1 MGLDYDPHGLAPWV
15 KKVYS
20 ADMAVPLVHHLF
32 HSWSGWPSAGSFSSE
47 PSTAFF
53 EALAAAWAADGL
65 ELRSRAWTS
74 AQIQMTFQTAP
85 EVAPTFLA
93 GRVKGRLQHALRQG
107 GFPCE
112 FSRKIAVRSLGDN
125 RSPAV
130 ESYLR
135 NQTWRAELV
144 DERYRATL
152 QAAGFEDAA
161 VDLSAPTETAKGR
174 YWYNLHLVAVTADR
188 FRIGKEDFLDK
199 VRAGVFA
206 WAQETGSRLKAFS
219 PMPDHVHVAARANP
233 ERSPL
238 ELAEALW
245 RSLNRAAG
253 CGLMGENL
261 YAGTFSEYGLGAVHR
276 T

>member
-1 MGLDYDPHGLAPWV
+1 MPF
-15 KKVYS
+15 
-20 ADMAVPLVHHLF
+20 PLVHHLF
-32 HSWSGWPSAGSFSSE
+32 HSWAGWPSAGTFPPE
-47 PSTAFF
+47 PPAAFF
-53 EALAAAWAADGL
+53 EVLAVAWAADGL
-65 ELRSRAWTS
+65 ELRTRAWTPE
-74 AQIQMTFQTAP
+74 QIQLTFQTQP
-85 EVAPTFLA
+85 HVAPVFLA
-93 GRVKGRLQHALRQG
+93 ARAKGRLQHALRQAG
-107 GFPCE
+107 TACE
-112 FSRKIAVRSLGDN
+112 FSRKVSVRALGDN

-130 ESYLR
+130 ENYLHR
-135 NQTWRAELV
+135 QAVRAELA

-152 QAAGFEDAA
+152 QAAGIEDAA

-206 WAQETGSRLKAFS
+206 WAEDTVSRLKAIA
-219 PMPDHVHVAARANP
+219 PMPDHVHVAARGNP

-245 RSLNRAAG
+245 RRINRAAG
-253 CGLMGENL
+253 CCLMGENL
-261 YAGTFSEYGLGAVHR
+261 YAGTFSEYSLDATRGP

>member
-1 MGLDYDPHGLAPWV
+1 MPF
-15 KKVYS
+15 
-20 ADMAVPLVHHLF
+20 PLVHHLL
-32 HSWSGWPSAGSFSSE
+32 HSWSGWPSAGSFSPE
-47 PSTAFF
+47 PSAAFF
-53 EALAAAWAADGL
+53 EALATAWAADGL
-65 ELRSRAWTS
+65 KLHSRAWTPE
-74 AQIQMTFQTAP
+74 QIQLTFQTAP

-93 GRVKGRLQHALRQG
+93 ARVKGRLQHALRQAELA
-107 GFPCE
+107 CD
-112 FSRKIAVRSLGDN
+112 FSRKTAVRSLGDN
-125 RSPAV
+125 RSPEV
-130 ESYLR
+130 EGYLR
-135 NQTWRAELV
+135 QQAVRAELA

-152 QAAGFEDAA
+152 LAAAFEDAA
-161 VDLSAPTETAKGR
+161 VDLSAPAETTKGR

-219 PMPDHVHVAARANP
+219 PMPDHVHVAVRGNP

-245 RSLNRAAG
+245 RSINRAAG

-261 YAGTFSEYGLGAVHR
+261 YAGTFSEYGLRAVQR